1 MNAIK
6 TIVSL
11 FLRITK
17 TANLRGWKVAF
28 LCGGLAAMGRHR
40 EKMRIRFIRLLDG
53 CANGGDVEMDLKV
66 SGKQIRFLLRL
77 GNVADYLIGGELVWG
92 AYSRPHKTPDFIVDG
107 GANIGMFSIL
117 AHAYFPAAKII
128 CYEPD
133 RNNLAQLEKNMAV
146 NGIRAEI
153 VQKALWSKE
162 TTLFYHADA
171 SYTGY
176 VDENPPGFAI
186 ACVTAHVQDGCW
198 LKLDI
203 EGGEYEVLPE
213 ILARGVRPSI
223 ISMEIHSNNLKG
235 AELVRLLEKSGYRLQ
250 LPHDP
255 KPDCVNIVAELQ

>member
-1 MNAIK
+1 MHTLNTIILLLWRVISNAR
-6 TIVSL
+6 
-11 FLRITK
+11 FL
-17 TANLRGWKVAF
+17 GWKVAF

-40 EKMRIRFIRLLDG
+40 EKMRRRFISLLDG
-53 CANGGDVEMDLKV
+53 CANGGDIEMDLKV
-66 SGKQIRFLLRL
+66 SGKPIRFLLRL
-77 GNVADYLIGGELVWG
+77 GNVADYLIGGELIWG
-92 AYSRPHKTPDFIVDG
+92 AYSRPHKTPDLIVDG

-117 AHAYFPAAKII
+117 ANAYFPSSKII

-133 RNNLAQLEKNMAV
+133 KKNLEQLEKNLAV
-146 NGIRAEI
+146 NRIRAE
-153 VQKALWSKE
+153 VVPKALWSKE

-186 ACVTAHVQDGCW
+186 ACVTAHVEDGCW
-198 LKLDI
+198 IKLDI

-223 ISMEIHSNNLKG
+223 ISMEIHSNNRKG

-250 LPHDP
+250 FPHDP
-255 KPDCVNIVAELQ
+255 RPDCVNIVAELQ